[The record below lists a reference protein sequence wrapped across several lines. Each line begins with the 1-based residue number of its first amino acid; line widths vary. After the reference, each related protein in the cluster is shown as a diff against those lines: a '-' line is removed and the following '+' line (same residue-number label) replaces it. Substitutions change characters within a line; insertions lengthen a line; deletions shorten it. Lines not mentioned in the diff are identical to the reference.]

1 MAHGS
6 KTSVLAAIG
15 GNSLIMVGKFT
26 AFSFSGSGAM
36 LSEGIHSLADVLNQ
50 ILLLVGIQRAGRKA
64 DGQYA
69 YGYGREVY
77 IWALIS
83 AVGIFFLGC
92 GVTVYHGI
100 ESLLHPPEA
109 LTDLR
114 FALGVLL
121 ASLGIEGV
129 VLWIA
134 YKALKQ
140 AAGERPFFAYLRTEA
155 DPIGVAVLLEDAAAC
170 MGVLIAI
177 AGLSLA
183 HLTGDPVWDAI
194 ATLSIGVLLGFVAI
208 WLIVRNHAILVG
220 PSIPLEVQ
228 SRVRAVINNH
238 AAVEDIKEFKTV
250 MLDSQTYDIMADIE
264 FHGDVIARS
273 LEPKLEAA
281 YASIHSLE
289 DFKGF
294 AATYADDVIH
304 ALGDEIDALEEEI
317 RRNVPEAKYLD
328 IEAN

>member
-6 KTSVLAAIG
+6 RNSVLAAIG

-26 AFSFSGSGAM
+26 AFAFSGSGAM
-36 LSEGIHSLADVLNQ
+36 LSEGVHSLADVLNQ
-50 ILLLVGIQRAGRKA
+50 ILLLVGLTRAGKKA
-64 DGQYA
+64 DGDYA

-92 GVTVYHGI
+92 GVTVYHGV

-109 LTDLR
+109 LTEIG
-114 FALGVLL
+114 FALWVLL
-121 ASLGIEGV
+121 ASLVIEGA

-134 YKALKQ
+134 YKQLRR
-140 AAGERPFFAYLRTEA
+140 AAGERPFFVYLRTEA
-155 DPIGVAVLLEDAAAC
+155 DPTGVAVLLEDAAAC
-170 MGVLIAI
+170 AGVVIAMT
-177 AGLSLA
+177 GLGLA
-183 HLTGDPVWDAI
+183 HLTGNPVWDAI
-194 ATLSIGVLLGFVAI
+194 ATLSIGVLLGGVAI
-208 WLIVRNHAILVG
+208 WLIVRNHAILIG
-220 PSIPLEVQ
+220 PSIPEEVQ
-228 SRVRAVINNH
+228 SRVRAVINNY
-238 AAVEDIKEFKTV
+238 AAVEDIKELKTV
-250 MLDSQTYDIMADIE
+250 MLDSRTYDIMADIE

-273 LEPKLEAA
+273 LEPKLQEI
-281 YASIHSLE
+281 YPTIQSFE
-289 DFKGF
+289 DFKEF

-304 ALGDEIDALEEEI
+304 ALGDEIDALEAEI